1 MSVEVGKIW
10 EEIREGE
17 TMIRIY
23 CMNFQLKKKRQQ
35 SHENLP
41 GHMLE
46 DQSSAT

>member
-23 CMNFQLKKKRQQ
+23 CMKFQLKKKKKA
-35 SHENLP
+35 EP
-41 GHMLE
+41 
-46 DQSSAT
+46 